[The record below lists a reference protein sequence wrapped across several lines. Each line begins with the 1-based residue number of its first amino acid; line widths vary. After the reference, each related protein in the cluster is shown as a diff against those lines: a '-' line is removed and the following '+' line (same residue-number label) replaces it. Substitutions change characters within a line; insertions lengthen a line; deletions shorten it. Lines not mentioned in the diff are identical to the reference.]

1 VYALVI
7 TGPPG
12 SGKSAVLEALSD
24 QLVMEDV
31 RHASVEVEA
40 LTAAHPALGE
50 EQWTAP
56 ISAVCGLYHD
66 FGYELLL
73 VTVTVESQADLD
85 AALEAIGAETYDV
98 VRLEADPGTL
108 RRRILEREAR
118 GWPGLD
124 QLLEASER
132 LGPVIAGLD
141 GVALALST
149 EGQEPGTVAERI
161 RATFAAPL
169 RRPA

>member
-12 SGKSAVLEALSD
+12 AGKSSVLEALSD
-24 QLVMEDV
+24 QLVVEDA

-40 LTAAHPALGE
+40 LTAAHPALGD

-56 ISAVCGLYHD
+56 ISAVCGLYRD
-66 FGYELLL
+66 FGYERLL

-85 AALEAIGAETYDV
+85 AALRAIDADSHDV
-98 VRLEADPGTL
+98 VRLEAEPETL
-108 RRRILEREAR
+108 RRRIVEREPR

-124 QLLEASER
+124 QLLQASER

-141 GVALALST
+141 GVGLALST
-149 EGQEPGTVAERI
+149 ESQEPQTIAERI
-161 RATFAAPL
+161 RANFAAAL
-169 RRPA
+169 GRPA